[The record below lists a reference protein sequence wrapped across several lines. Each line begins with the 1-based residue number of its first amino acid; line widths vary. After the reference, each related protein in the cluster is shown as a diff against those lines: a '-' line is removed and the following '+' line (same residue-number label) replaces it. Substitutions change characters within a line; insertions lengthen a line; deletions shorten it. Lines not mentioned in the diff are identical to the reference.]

1 MPDHVDFYLNFFLK
15 FEEVKRWFV
24 LYKITKQVRVL
35 SCKNP
40 SFIINSFTNIFTRN
54 STKDIPMPDHVDFYL
69 NFLQKFW
76 RGQKVICALQNHK
89 TITSSKLQKIQSF
102 TINSFTNIFTRSST
116 EDIPMPDHVDFYL
129 NFLQKF
135 WRGQKV
141 ICALQNHKTI
151 ASSKLQK
158 SKFYNQ

>member
-1 MPDHVDFYLNFFLK
+1 
-15 FEEVKRWFV
+15 
-24 LYKITKQVRVL
+24 
-35 SCKNP
+35 
-40 SFIINSFTNIFTRN
+40 
-54 STKDIPMPDHVDFYL
+54 MPDHVDFYL

-89 TITSSKLQKIQSF
+89 TITSSKLQKIQSV

>member
-1 MPDHVDFYLNFFLK
+1 
-15 FEEVKRWFV
+15 
-24 LYKITKQVRVL
+24 
-35 SCKNP
+35 
-40 SFIINSFTNIFTRN
+40 
-54 STKDIPMPDHVDFYL
+54 MPDHVDFYL

-89 TITSSKLQKIQSF
+89 TITSSKLQKIQSV

-135 WRGQKV
+135 EEVKRWFVLYKITKQ
-141 ICALQNHKTI
+141 LQVLSCKNPSFTI
-151 ASSKLQK
+151 NSFTNILKRSKGDLCFTK
-158 SKFYNQ
+158 SQNKCEF